1 MAKRTPLERYQKLR
15 KQVSAEVRAQIEN
28 VLADANKTVLALSDP
43 NLSYDVRLEIYKS
56 LQGWPRIVLGLYRA
70 ELAIAQNNRK
80 ENDAPEYGQEKPSE
94 IAQRLVGDVIGL
106 GPDRVRDLCKEGRR
120 HLNQGMPS
128 QGETPRRQCLNRCFA
143 RQCRKVLPQHLG
155 KFIPQKRSSGFP
167 TSWKGGAPGSRFFD
181 GVTPGEGAGAPYR
194 GGSVFAENSYPIKQ

>member
-128 QGETPRRQCLNRCFA
+128 QGGNTTAAMFKQMLCTPVPESVAAAFRQIYSA
-143 RQCRKVLPQHLG
+143 
-155 KFIPQKRSSGFP
+155 QKEQWLSDLMER
-167 TSWKGGAPGSRFFD
+167 WR
-181 GVTPGEGAGAPYR
+181 AGQPLL
-194 GGSVFAENSYPIKQ
+194 